1 MRRTTICRSS
11 AVLATVLAA
20 AALASRA
27 TAQAPPPI
35 QRPIQQAQR
44 AQAQTQAATQAQTQ
58 EQQPA
63 AQQPRAAVPQQQN
76 VQTPATHVVQQG
88 ETLWALAQQFLGDP
102 LLWPEIYRLNT
113 AVVEDPHWIFPGEEL
128 RLAASAEEQAEAP
141 QPQQPQQPVTEQA
154 APTPGGV
161 SVTPTGGEAQA
172 QRQPERAFAPTTGPT
187 IFAAAPAI
195 PRGNEIE
202 REEQRAYRAVREG
215 EYFSSGFLTE
225 GQALNSGH
233 ITANLQ
239 TSSLGAISTR
249 TSALQYDEVAIDPPG
264 GETLVDGDMLLAFR
278 RGAGV
283 TGFGEVIVPTG
294 LLRVS
299 GQAAERP
306 KARVVGVYQQ
316 IQNGQEVIKVSPFA
330 FNSNRHPEPVTANA
344 IEANVLRMRDN
355 NELAAPQGVLFLDKG
370 AEDGV
375 QLGDVFQI
383 YLPAGSGADA
393 MDQDQGR
400 VLVVNTRSHSCTGVI
415 IGLYRPDISSRS
427 AARQVRRMPS

>member
-11 AVLATVLAA
+11 AFLATVLAA
-20 AALASRA
+20 TALASRVS
-27 TAQAPPPI
+27 AQAPPPI

-63 AQQPRAAVPQQQN
+63 AQQPRAPAVQQSNFQR
-76 VQTPATHVVQQG
+76 PATHVVQQG

-128 RLAASAEEQAEAP
+128 RLAASGEEQA
-141 QPQQPQQPVTEQA
+141 QA
-154 APTPGGV
+154 AEPQAAEPAAPGGV

-172 QRQPERAFAPTTGPT
+172 QRQPERAFAPTSGPT
-187 IFAAAPAI
+187 IFAAPPAI
-195 PRGNEIE
+195 PHGNEIE
-202 REEQRAYRAVREG
+202 REEMRSYRAVREG

-225 GQALNSGH
+225 GQDLNSGT
-233 ITANLQ
+233 ISANLQ

-249 TSALQYDEVAIDPPG
+249 TSALQYDEVTIDFPA
-264 GETLVDGDMLLAFR
+264 GETLNDGDMLLSFR
-278 RGAGV
+278 RGADV

-294 LLRVS
+294 MLRVS
-299 GQAAERP
+299 GQAAQRP
-306 KARVVGVYQQ
+306 KARVTALFQAVR
-316 IQNGQEVIKVSPFA
+316 NGQEVIKVSPFS
-330 FNSNRHPEPVTANA
+330 FNSNRRPQPVTSNA

-383 YLPAGSGADA
+383 YLPAGRGVDA

-400 VLVVNTRSHSCTGVI
+400 VIVVNTRSHSCTGVI
-415 IGLYRPDISSRS
+415 IELYRPDISSRS